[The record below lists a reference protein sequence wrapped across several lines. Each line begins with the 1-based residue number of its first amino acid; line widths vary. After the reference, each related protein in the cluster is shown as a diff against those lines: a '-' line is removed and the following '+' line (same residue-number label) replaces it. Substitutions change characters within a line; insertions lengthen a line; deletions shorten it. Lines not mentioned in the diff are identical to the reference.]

1 MFGIPK
7 TPVGH
12 YEILQMSREVFT
24 CEENKTKKKNPP
36 KPHIFFR
43 CLPLLSRLIRTKD
56 HLLFFLLSCSCR
68 NFKKPG
74 GLINLICVLCNTPHV
89 SVTNTC
95 GLFREPCCFNIL
107 SKFFQRLYSLT
118 WEPLQRLSVELLL
131 N

>member
-7 TPVGH
+7 TPVSH

-24 CEENKTKKKNPP
+24 CEENKTKKKILPN
-36 KPHIFFR
+36 HTFFFR
-43 CLPLLSRLIRTKD
+43 CLPLLSRLIQTKD
-56 HLLFFLLSCSCR
+56 HLFFLLSCSCR
-68 NFKKPG
+68 NFKKPV

-89 SVTNTC
+89 PVTNTWA
-95 GLFREPCCFNIL
+95 FSSHAASI
-107 SKFFQRLYSLT
+107 FFHSSSRSFKDSLT